1 MLLVTGGLFQG
12 QKEYALELM
21 GLSPEQV
28 LEGGDCDF
36 DDAFG
41 ATAIN
46 DFHLIIKRLL
56 EAGWD
61 ANQYAK
67 ELIEKNP
74 KAVIIMDEVGC
85 GIVPAKSEERLYRET
100 TGRISC
106 ELAKASDRVYR
117 VFCGIGTCIK
127 G

>member
-12 QKEYALELM
+12 QKEYALKLT
-21 GLSPEQV
+21 GLEETQV
-28 LEGGDCDF
+28 LEGKECEF
-36 DDAFG
+36 DHAFE
-41 ATAIN
+41 AVIIN

-56 EAGWD
+56 ESGWD
-61 ANQYAK
+61 ANLFAK

-74 KAVIIMDEVGC
+74 GAVIIMDEVGC
-85 GIVPAKSEERLYRET
+85 GIVPAKPEERLYRET

-106 ELAKASDRVYR
+106 ELAKASDKVYR

>member
-12 QKEYALELM
+12 QKDFAIKLAALSL
-21 GLSPEQV
+21 EQV
-28 LEGGDCDF
+28 LEGKDCEF
-36 DDAFG
+36 DDAFK
-41 ATAIN
+41 AVAIN

-61 ANQYAK
+61 ANQFAR

-74 KAVIIMDEVGC
+74 EVVIIMDEVGC
-85 GIVPAKSEERLYRET
+85 GIVPAKPEERLYRET

-106 ELAKASDRVYR
+106 ELAKASAKVYR